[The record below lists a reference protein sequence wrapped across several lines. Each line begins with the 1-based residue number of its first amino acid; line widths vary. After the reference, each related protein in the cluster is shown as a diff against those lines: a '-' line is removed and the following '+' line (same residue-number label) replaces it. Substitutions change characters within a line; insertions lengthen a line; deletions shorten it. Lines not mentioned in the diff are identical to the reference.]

1 MNGTLHDLNMVLSG
15 VMYQPRPNFVCQ
27 DRIIVHAVDPQLAAA
42 DLETIYVSISPIEHL
57 PHIVIDMKQLIVHV
71 DSILGITDVSVEI
84 GNISVAESQV
94 RSYHS
99 WCCKHFYKFLTEEH
113 LWYKQHGSERC
124 HRCATCWQLY
134 HWWLI

>member
-57 PHIVIDMKQLIVHV
+57 PHIVINKQQLIVHE

-84 GNISVAESQV
+84 GNYSAAESQL
-94 RSYHS
+94 RS
-99 WCCKHFYKFLTEEH
+99 
-113 LWYKQHGSERC
+113 
-124 HRCATCWQLY
+124 
-134 HWWLI
+134 